1 MAAQEII
8 SAFPQLFFFDTTQ
21 RSSHWGV
28 VPHGWPSGLTW
39 SYLCVETP
47 GANECLFAR
56 GPFPSP
62 CTSIKMPADENNFQH
77 TPIRLVLK
85 LQRLNS
91 SQLHDGFLNWRHLRL
106 NLQLGFLQEFAGW
119 KIIF

>member
-1 MAAQEII
+1 
-8 SAFPQLFFFDTTQ
+8 
-21 RSSHWGV
+21 
-28 VPHGWPSGLTW
+28 
-39 SYLCVETP
+39 
-47 GANECLFAR
+47 
-56 GPFPSP
+56 
-62 CTSIKMPADENNFQH
+62 MPADENNFQH